1 MNTIFII
8 MIALLIGYV
17 IAEAFWTYRVVTPD
31 RRANGQPTLGDIY
44 RTQKIELDLKSSG
57 RMRRYK
63 IRAAIATGGR
73 AALDRDIRKAFTGDY
88 THWSIDYRYSCY
100 NHSGVKIPG
109 SWTNTEGLAESVIWF
124 YNERTPPKPTPKP
137 EPVPSPKTADWDEER
152 ARLEAFKK
160 HPSAFWLNPDW
171 NKARETGQPF
181 WMHDPA
187 PLPEENSVDIDFQE
201 LVEFLVYN
209 DMGFEDGL
217 ILQRLEDPQPIG
229 FLCLADRT
237 VQVTRK
243 EFREAQRIARGLRGH
258 NEDDIERTVQKH
270 LFERDMEQARRALS
284 QRFR

>member
-1 MNTIFII
+1 MSTLFII
-8 MIALLIGYV
+8 MITLLIGYV
-17 IAEAFWTYRVVTPD
+17 FAEAFWTYRVVTPD

-57 RMRRYK
+57 RMRRYE
-63 IRAAIATGGR
+63 IRAAIASGGR
-73 AALDRDIRKAFTGDY
+73 AALDRDIRKVFTGDY

-124 YNERTPPKPTPKP
+124 YNERKPPKPEPKP
-137 EPVPSPKTADWDEER
+137 EPVPSPKTEKWDDKRE
-152 ARLEAFKK
+152 RLEAFKK

-171 NKARETGQPF
+171 DKARATGQPF

-187 PLPEENSVDIDFQE
+187 PLPEENSVDIDFQD
-201 LVEFLVYN
+201 LVEFLVFN

-217 ILQRLEDPQPIG
+217 ILQSVGDVHPIG
-229 FLCLADRT
+229 FLSVNDRT
-237 VQVTRK
+237 IQVNWR
-243 EFREAQRIARGLRGH
+243 EFRAAQKIARGLRGH
-258 NEDDIERTVQKH
+258 NEDDIETAVRKH
-270 LFERDMEQARRALS
+270 LFEQDVAEARRVMS